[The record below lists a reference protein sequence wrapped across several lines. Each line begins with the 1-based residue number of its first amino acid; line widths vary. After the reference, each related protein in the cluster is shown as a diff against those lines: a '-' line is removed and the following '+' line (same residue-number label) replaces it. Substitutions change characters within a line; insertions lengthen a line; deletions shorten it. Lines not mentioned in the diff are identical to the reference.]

1 VTAPVESAR
10 SAGLHYV
17 SDLSPGIRRVRI
29 GRGFRYIDARGRA
42 LRTRTELDRIR
53 RLAIP
58 PAWRDVWICA
68 KPNGHLQATGRDAR
82 GRKQYRYHPDWRK
95 VRDEDK
101 YEQILTFAAAL
112 PALRRRIA
120 KDVSARGLSKQT
132 VVAAVVQLLETT
144 LIRVG
149 NDEYSRDNNSFGLTT
164 LRNHHA
170 RITRSTIR
178 FRFKGK
184 GGKPHDVAVAN
195 ADARLA
201 RIVRRCR
208 DLPGQEL
215 FAYVDEDGG
224 VQDIGSSDVNDYLR
238 QATGHDFT
246 AKNFRTWA
254 GTVLAACALQKMPG
268 FRSQTQAKRNITK
281 AVESVADL
289 LRNTPAICR
298 KCYIHPAVVEA
309 YSDRMLNRLKVRGT
323 SRSGSTPFDEL
334 RRMEPAVLALL
345 RRRHAATSQA
355 AA

>member
-1 VTAPVESAR
+1 MAR
-10 SAGLHYV
+10 
-17 SDLSPGIRRVRI
+17 
-29 GRGFRYIDARGRA
+29 
-42 LRTRTELDRIR
+42 
-53 RLAIP
+53 
-58 PAWRDVWICA
+58 
-68 KPNGHLQATGRDAR
+68 
-82 GRKQYRYHPDWRK
+82 
-95 VRDEDK
+95 
-101 YEQILTFAAAL
+101 
-112 PALRRRIA
+112 
-120 KDVSARGLSKQT
+120 DVSATGLSKPT

-149 NDEYSRDNNSFGLTT
+149 NDEYSRDNKSFGLTT

-170 RITRSTIR
+170 RVSRSTIR

-195 ADARLA
+195 AGCRLA

-215 FAYVDEDGG
+215 FAYVDERGV

-238 QATGHDFT
+238 EATGHDFT
-246 AKNFRTWA
+246 AKSFRTWA
-254 GTVLAACALQKMPG
+254 GTVLAACALQRVPR
-268 FRSQTQAKRNITK
+268 FRSQAQAKRNIAR

-298 KCYIHPAVVEA
+298 KCYIHPAIVDA
-309 YSDRMLNRLKVRGT
+309 YGDGTLGRLKARGT
-323 SRSGSTPFDEL
+323 SRSGSSPLDDW

-345 RRRHAATSQA
+345 RRRHSVTNQA

>member
-1 VTAPVESAR
+1 
-10 SAGLHYV
+10 V
-17 SDLSPGIRRVRI
+17 SDQSPGIGRVRI
-29 GRGFRYIDARGRA
+29 GRGFGYIDARGRA
-42 LRTRTELDRIR
+42 LRTRTELDRIK

-58 PAWRDVWICA
+58 PAWRDVWICSR
-68 KPNGHLQATGRDAR
+68 PNGHLQATGRDAR

-95 VRDEDK
+95 VRDENK

-120 KDVSARGLSKQT
+120 RDVSARGLSKQT
-132 VVAAVVQLLETT
+132 VVAAVVRLLETT

-170 RITRSTIR
+170 RITRSAIR

-195 ADARLA
+195 ADGRLA

-215 FAYVDEDGG
+215 FAYVDQDGG
-224 VQDIGSSDVNDYLR
+224 VQDVGSGDVNDYLR
-238 QATGHDFT
+238 EATGHDFT

-254 GTVLAACALQKMPG
+254 G
-268 FRSQTQAKRNITK
+268 KRNITK

-298 KCYIHPAVVEA
+298 KCYIHPAIVEA
-309 YSDRMLNRLKVRGT
+309 YSEGGLERLKARGT
-323 SRSGSTPFDEL
+323 SRSSSTPLDEL

-345 RRRHAATSQA
+345 RRRQSAILRA